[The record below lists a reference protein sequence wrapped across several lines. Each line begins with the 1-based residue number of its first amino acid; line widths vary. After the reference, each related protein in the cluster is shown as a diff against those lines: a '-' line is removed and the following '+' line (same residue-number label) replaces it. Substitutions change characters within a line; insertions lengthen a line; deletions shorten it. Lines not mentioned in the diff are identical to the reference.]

1 MLSRFNKGLLIVMSI
16 VALSAVIYALANT
29 NVFGTTANNIGS
41 GSDAVSGY
49 TVSSVVYSL
58 STTNPLLVSQ
68 VAFTLTPVSGLAQDN
83 ATVVKI
89 RTVATDT
96 TFATWTCTVVAT
108 AVTCTNAAGVAAADI
123 VTLDIVARN

>member
-29 NVFGTTANNIGS
+29 NNFSNTANNIGS

-49 TVSSVVYSL
+49 AVSAVVYSL
-58 STTNPLLVSQ
+58 STANPLLVSQ
-68 VAFTLTPVSGLAQDN
+68 VAFTLTPVSGSALDN
-83 ATVVKI
+83 ATIVKI
-89 RTVATDT
+89 RTVSTDT

-108 AVTCTNAAGVAAADI
+108 AVTCTNVGGVAADDI
-123 VTLDIVARN
+123 ATLDIVARN